1 MVWGSICGS
10 GKGDLWFMPPNTTIN
25 TNVYLGIL
33 QEKLK
38 QSMATLNCHT
48 FQQDG
53 APCHKAKIVHQ
64 WLRSEHIDLLDWP
77 GQSPDLN
84 PIENAWMII
93 KRGVSSAEQRSLNH
107 LKEII
112 VAVLQEKFTVA
123 ECDK

>member
-1 MVWGSICGS
+1 
-10 GKGDLWFMPPNTTIN
+10 MPPNTT
-25 TNVYLGIL
+25 NVHLGIL
-33 QEKLK
+33 QEKLQ
-38 QSMATLNCHT
+38 QSLATVNCHT

-53 APCHKAKIVHQ
+53 APCHKAKMVHQ